1 MAKHPRNSPVRR
13 EPRARPTGPRRP
25 TPKRE
30 PAAPENDAGGWLA
43 GLAGFVAVAALGGAF
58 FAWSGCKHEPP
69 PGATPTSAPPPPP
82 VAAMRPRVSD
92 AGADAAALAAVLD
105 PNKPYD
111 GPLIGSMVSQAPI
124 YVGMEAWRDK
134 RIGYI
139 RHGGKAPVDPTPIKS
154 ANCEAGWYRLLAGGY
169 VCGKFATLDLNNPQV
184 RLGTTPPNLDDVLPY
199 RYAWNMTNGTP
210 LYKSVPSRED
220 MVQYE
225 PYLKAKQ
232 RADSEP
238 DPASVDNPYA
248 PDGGAVDEKKPWW
261 QQQSIDGGKPEIRL
275 SDLTEDSDALVAKRM
290 VKGFYV
296 AIDRQFP
303 WNNRVW
309 YKTTSALVAPAD
321 RFVLNKP
328 PMFKGIDLRSADA
341 AGGPQAAPSNTI
353 APDAGAEAAVGAGF
367 ILSTKATKYQVD
379 PDKQKIVA
387 LGPVERFTAARLT
400 GRTLKVA
407 TNVYRETA
415 EGWWMRS
422 GDGTYTDPGPPPQ
435 GLLAGEKW
443 IDVNLTRQTLIAFEG
458 DRPVYATMISS
469 GKKAKDPNDKVHDHQ
484 TIQGSFRIREKHIS
498 TTMDGDGP
506 APGDMPY
513 SIEDVPYVMYFE
525 GSYALHGAFWHNN
538 FGHEQSHGCVNLAP
552 LDAKQLFFWTDPPL
566 PQGWHGVIALKEK
579 QGTRV
584 VVHESSERP

>member
-1 MAKHPRNSPVRR
+1 MGKQPRNSPVRK
-13 EPRARPTGPRRP
+13 EPRARPRPASKREAPRRSP
-25 TPKRE
+25 P
-30 PAAPENDAGGWLA
+30 NDYDEGGWLA
-43 GLAGFVAVAALGGAF
+43 WTAGFVTVAALGGAF

-69 PGATPTSAPPPPP
+69 PGAPPTVSPPPAPPPLA
-82 VAAMRPRVSD
+82 VRKRGAD
-92 AGADAAALAAVLD
+92 AGAEGGALAAAPLD

-111 GPLIGSMVSQAPI
+111 GPLIGSMVTQAPV

-134 RIGYI
+134 RVGYI

-154 ANCEAGWYRLLAGGY
+154 PNCEAGWYRLLAGGY

-232 RADSEP
+232 RAESEP
-238 DPASVDNPYA
+238 DPAALENPYG
-248 PDGGAVDEKKPWW
+248 PDGGPLVEEKKPWW
-261 QQQSIDGGKPEIRL
+261 QQTPPADGGKPEIRL
-275 SDLTEDSDALVAKRM
+275 SDLTEDSDDLVAKRM

-303 WNNRVW
+303 WNNRTW
-309 YKTTSALVAPAD
+309 YKTTAALVAPAD

-328 PMFKGIDLRSADA
+328 PMFKGLDLRATDA
-341 AGGPQAAPSNTI
+341 ADGGVQAA
-353 APDAGAEAAVGAGF
+353 AAGAGF
-367 ILSTKATKYQVD
+367 ILSTKASKYEVD
-379 PDKQKIVA
+379 PDKQKVAA
-387 LGPVERFTAARLT
+387 LGPVERHTAARLT
-400 GRTLKVA
+400 GRTFKAGGNL
-407 TNVYRETA
+407 YRETA
-415 EGWWMRS
+415 DGWWMRT
-422 GDGTYTDPGPPPQ
+422 GDGTYTEPGPPPKE
-435 GLLAGEKW
+435 LLPGEKW
-443 IDVNLTRQTLIAFEG
+443 IDVNLTRQTLVAFEG
-458 DRPVYATMISS
+458 DKPVYATLVSS

-525 GSYALHGAFWHNN
+525 GSFALHAAFWHNN
-538 FGHEQSHGCVNLAP
+538 FGREQSHGCVNLAP

-566 PQGWHGVIALKEK
+566 PQGWHGVIAPKESDAARR
-579 QGTRV
+579 GTRV